1 MPIWRRSSSPAILN
15 TIPLSQKMMHKFT
28 VWLTRAE
35 FASKDPEQTAKN
47 RLAHFQVE
55 EVRKLDLAG

>member
-1 MPIWRRSSSPAILN
+1 LITLITYNRN
-15 TIPLSQKMMHKFT
+15 QKKMHKFT